1 MLSGGE
7 LVVKLPKNQVDQLVG
22 SGIGARFD
30 PRHDG
35 RLMREWATIPARHGD
50 RWEQLATQALQFVRP
65 AP

>member
-1 MLSGGE
+1 MVSGGE
-7 LVVKLPKNQVDQLVG
+7 LVVKLPKHHVDQLVG

-35 RLMREWATIPARHGD
+35 RLMGEWATIPAPYGD
-50 RWEQLATQALQFVRP
+50 RWEQLATHALRFVRP